1 MAFYKKWM
9 DFVNFLL
16 DPERCYSSQQRLDLT
31 NAVSVDTEHYTPEK
45 VAERGI
51 NVTIDQ
57 IIIDDDE
64 FEEMQISNCSHVIIW
79 TKERVW
85 YLQNQG
91 NREKLIFI
99 PRHPQYSHF
108 DT

>member
-1 MAFYKKWM
+1 MAFYKKWV
-9 DFVNFLL
+9 DFVSFPL
-16 DPERCYSSQQRLDLT
+16 DSEKCYSSQQRLDLT
-31 NAVSVDTEHYTPEK
+31 NAVSANTEDYTPEK

-51 NVTIDQ
+51 IVTIDQ

-64 FEEMQISNCSHVIIW
+64 FEEMQISNYGHVIIW
-79 TKERVW
+79 TKKRVW

-91 NREKLIFI
+91 NKEKLIFI
-99 PRHPQYSHF
+99 SRHPQYSHF